1 LQLGDAYDLDEEAL
15 ARYVAAAQ
23 TPTGF
28 ERWLAWWLEE
38 TACTEVGA

>member
-1 LQLGDAYDLDEEAL
+1 LQFGDAYDIDEEAL

-23 TPTGF
+23 TPSGF
-28 ERWLAWWLEE
+28 QQWLARWLDE